1 MKHNQIIL
9 YGLGGVDAQYVAIE
23 YQIVDNH
30 RGLTI
35 KNRWRYLR
43 GVASFRMCEDRCIED
58 VDAIYNRKG
67 LAREYRDS
75 AFDKHNSIES
85 RYAFKDMLEREGEL
99 II

>member
-9 YGLGGVDAQYVAIE
+9 YGLGGADAQYVAIE
-23 YQIVDNH
+23 YHIVYNR

-43 GVASFRMCEDRCIED
+43 GIAVFMMDDNPSIEH
-58 VDAIYNRKG
+58 VYAIYNRKG
-67 LAREYRDS
+67 LAQEYRDS
-75 AFDKHNSIES
+75 VFDRRNSIES

>member
-1 MKHNQIIL
+1 MKTERSGYYETQPDYSL
-9 YGLGGVDAQYVAIE
+9 WTWRS
-23 YQIVDNH
+23 

-43 GVASFRMCEDRCIED
+43 GIAAFMMCNNPSIEH
-58 VDAIYNRKG
+58 VYAIYNRKG
-67 LAREYRDS
+67 LAQEYRDS

-85 RYAFKDMLEREGEL
+85 RYIFKDMLEREGEL

>member
-1 MKHNQIIL
+1 MKRNQIIL
-9 YGLGGVDAQYVAIE
+9 YGLSGVDAQYVAIE

-43 GVASFRMCEDRCIED
+43 GIASFMMCNDPSIEH
-58 VDAIYNRKG
+58 VYAIYNRKG
-67 LAREYRDS
+67 LAQEYRDS

-99 II
+99 VI